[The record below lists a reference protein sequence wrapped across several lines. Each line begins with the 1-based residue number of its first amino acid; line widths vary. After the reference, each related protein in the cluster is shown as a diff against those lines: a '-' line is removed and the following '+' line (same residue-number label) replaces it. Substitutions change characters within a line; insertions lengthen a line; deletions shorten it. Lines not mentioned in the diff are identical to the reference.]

1 MGQDEGPRVFTIGYG
16 DKTLPGFLD
25 ALAPYDID
33 IIVDIRAVPESSVEG
48 FSQDELVDALA
59 GASLEYAHLGELGDF
74 QPEPYPEYMET
85 EDWEEGYQALVELAE
100 EGTPCLMA
108 PNPDIGA
115 CYRRFIQQRLEQ
127 DGYTVVHLTPA
138 GPRQATTLDQGS

>member
-1 MGQDEGPRVFTIGYG
+1 MGQDQASRVFTIGYG
-16 DKTLPGFLD
+16 DKTLQEFLE
-25 ALAPYDID
+25 ALAPYEID

-48 FSQDELVDALA
+48 FSQDELVDALSGA
-59 GASLEYAHLGELGDF
+59 GLAYAHVGELGDF

-85 EDWEEGYQALVELAE
+85 DAWEDGYQALLEIIE
-100 EGTPCLMA
+100 EGTSCLMA

-115 CYRRFIQQRLEQ
+115 CYRRFIQQRLEA
-127 DGYTVVHLTPA
+127 DGHTVVHLTPA